1 MKKKILISLS
11 TAVCS
16 TALWAAAMP
25 LASNAIENGTTVYST
40 SSTRNQ
46 LLNEIKSD
54 ADSMALRGDVGCSGD
69 SDWCAWYVT
78 NVLSNNNVS
87 LPDKVFSRY
96 NVTNITYG
104 YMVTNRFHCR
114 GDVGFTCTVND
125 SEGNKLIVDS
135 ELINATYDTSYIP
148 QPGDL
153 IMFNWSDSYYDGP
166 DHIGF
171 VEYVDGNIVHTI
183 EGNSGA
189 DRSRVMRNTYSLT
202 DSDIYG
208 YACPD
213 YGDDEYTSNTQPSLS
228 VVTASDNSRARA
240 VEEARVR
247 INKSKRPADYYHTT
261 IEFVNEV
268 LNAAGA
274 KSFYAYPTREEVEN
288 GTASPSVVKFVN
300 TYKENG
306 AFFEKGSGYTPRI
319 GDVAV
324 LESNGNFDD
333 GADKLAIISGYS
345 DADGE
350 HNYVIIYDTEL
361 DRVIDSAECPYEI
374 IGYCTPFYK
383 YDDLGDCNFDGVL
396 NRTDIDVQMST
407 LDNNSDTFKTYQKLC
422 MDINESDTVNR
433 IDLFELQSKIS
444 KSLTFEGEETDYSQV
459 GTTNDDSIYA
469 EKDKDSA
476 AYLCYGPYLSG
487 FAPGDKMATFNLK
500 IDDITSD
507 NEVVATIDAF
517 DSAIGEVIA
526 TREIKRKEFITANSY
541 QKFNINFYCPESN
554 HELEFR
560 VFYHGKSDL
569 SFDNVEVTDVDTIK
583 NVTYEAETDLSTRI
597 DQSNKKE
604 PNGVVA
610 TVDDKSDYLVYGP
623 YINKLSLGTYEV
635 GFQMKVDNND
645 NDSLGIAKIEIYDFS
660 KDKVVA
666 EKIIKRTDFAAA
678 NKYQQFKLYFTNA
691 NVNDTYE
698 FRVFYIG
705 NGKVTVDKVDLLRAN
720 CNMVQ
725 TFEAES
731 DVIRKNDKTK
741 VYKED
746 GKVVGYYVSDKDETM
761 YGPYTTNVPLGN
773 NIASFKLKY
782 DGSASADDVIAY
794 LDVRDATDSKVL
806 VQKEIK
812 KNQFHADGSWSV
824 FNLPYSMKQ
833 DMLGHEIEFRVMS
846 TNKGKIIVDNVT
858 SRFDM
863 SSEGEVYN
871 SADLSSLN
879 TTSRKVLMTG
889 VDISNPGQHRNVNWN
904 VLKTEADFAIIR
916 LGFRYLS
923 SPYAIETDESFEFNY
938 GEAQRVGM
946 PVGIYFYSNAATVD
960 EAIEEANHC
969 LAVLKNRK
977 IDFPVYFDLE
987 TARSK
992 SAGAAQ
998 VSAMIDAFC
1007 GTITNGGYTAGFY
1020 VNLDTYR
1027 NYVDSNLVK
1036 KYALWMAQY
1045 NETFDFSGP
1054 AGMWQKTDKGTLSCL
1069 AEGVTIDINECY
1081 VDYPSILN

>member
-25 LASNAIENGTTVYST
+25 LASYAAEYGTAEKAVEVALKYANEPFLYNYTYEKWCVEFALDCVEEAGGITDGVIRDHAST
-40 SSTRNQ
+40 NKCLWQMYR
-46 LLNEIKSD
+46 K
-54 ADSMALRGDVGCSGD
+54 
-69 SDWCAWYVT
+69 
-78 NVLSNNNVS
+78 NNNSYHSWVDYNWNYDDYG
-87 LPDKVFSRY
+87 PDYAHNPKGGIVDDYTPKIGDLVFIDNTGGRGTEPDHTGI
-96 NVTNITYG
+96 VVGVEGIGTNATVRTVEGNMSDTVCMFEYVNGENTSVGHQYI
-104 YMVTNRFHCR
+104 
-114 GDVGFTCTVND
+114 VGFGSPIYSN
-125 SEGNKLIVDS
+125 SI
-135 ELINATYDTSYIP
+135 
-148 QPGDL
+148 PGDT
-153 IMFNWSDSYYDGP
+153 NYNPS
-166 DHIGF
+166 
-171 VEYVDGNIVHTI
+171 
-183 EGNSGA
+183 
-189 DRSRVMRNTYSLT
+189 
-202 DSDIYG
+202 
-208 YACPD
+208 
-213 YGDDEYTSNTQPSLS
+213 PSLS
-228 VVTASDNSRARA
+228 IVTASDNSRARA
-240 VEEARVR
+240 VEEARLR

-324 LESNGNFDD
+324 LESNGNSDD

-904 VLKTEADFAIIR
+904 ILKTEADFAIIR

-923 SPYAIETDESFEFNY
+923 SPYTIETDESFEFNY